1 MPYSRNSLTKLVP
14 ELYVTDIRTSL
25 SFWCGLIGFS
35 VLYDRPEEGFAYL
48 NLDGAHVMLEQRT
61 ETDRTWETAPFSYP
75 LGRGI
80 NFQIKVP
87 DTEPI
92 LFRLAEAG
100 IPLFMNLEEKWYRA
114 DNVELGQKQFLVM
127 DPDGYL
133 LRLIVDLGERGIIDN
148 GK

>member
-1 MPYSRNSLTKLVP
+1 MSNSENRLAKLVP
-14 ELYVTDIRTSL
+14 ELYVMDIRISL
-25 SFWCGLIGFS
+25 PFWCDLIGFS

-48 NLDGAHVMLEQRT
+48 NLDGAHIMLEQRS
-61 ETDRTWETAPFSYP
+61 ETDRTWETAPLNYP

-92 LFRLAEAG
+92 LLRLKEAG
-100 IPLFMNLEEKWYRA
+100 IPLFMDIEEKWYRA
-114 DNVELGQKQFLVM
+114 GKVELGQKQFLVM

-133 LRLIVDLGERGIIDN
+133 LRLIVDLGERNITDN
-148 GK
+148 NK